1 MGGGGGGGW
10 GVIFEHGL
18 EKLKAKSFYIF
29 EYFPNSE
36 NTY

>member
-1 MGGGGGGGW
+1 MSQMGGGGEGG
-10 GVIFEHGL
+10 IFEHGL

-29 EYFPNSE
+29 EYFPNSK